1 MTFQSVVVKVAI
13 VIFIIL
19 MVVMALMLI
28 KGRENKKWPPETPTC
43 PDYWKYNKANNKC
56 EDKFNFSSNSTE
68 WPESGWL
75 ESDNITPKSD
85 YKNYNSLNNKC
96 CWAKYKAKVE
106 WDGITNNNKLC
117 KDCPGIYTT
126 INNNNNNNTD

>member
-19 MVVMALMLI
+19 MVVMALMMI

-43 PDYWKYNKANNKC
+43 PDYWEYDENENKC
-56 EDKFNFSSNSTE
+56 KDKNKLSVLSNDNTEAVWPPVGWFNKTNGE
-68 WPESGWL
+68 IL
-75 ESDNITPKSD
+75 DKYKD
-85 YKNYNSLNNKC
+85 YNLPNNKC
-96 CWAKYKAKVE
+96 CWSKYNAKIE

-117 KDCPGIYTT
+117 KNCKDPYI
-126 INNNNNNNTD
+126 